1 MKKLSFL
8 FVLAVCACVLHGKNP
23 KYVFLFIGDGM
34 ATPQRMVADEFSRK
48 MGRGQLALNT
58 LPCHATTRTNSTD
71 SLVTDSAAAATAIAC
86 GEKTRSGR
94 IGMDSEGK
102 RKLESVAYVAKRN
115 GKKVGIVTS
124 VTINHATPAGF
135 YAHRPL
141 RSQYYAIGLDLIGSG
156 FDYFGGGGVQK
167 NDDKTAPEYKGDIY
181 KLAAEA
187 GYKVV
192 RDKTGLL
199 ALRPGEGKVLAVGA
213 KGKLPYS
220 IDARGDVA
228 TLAEYTAKGI
238 ELLDN
243 PKGFFMM
250 VEGGAID
257 WCGHANEAAG
267 NLHEVLALD
276 EAVRV
281 ALAFAQKHPGET
293 LIIVTGDHE
302 TGGMTMGFAGTG
314 YAIYMERLIN
324 QKCSHDAFAAKIDE
338 AKKDDSAFSFEKAKK
353 FLAADFGFRFP
364 DPRKE
369 PRVCSEE
376 EAKLLQSAFKKNKLL
391 ETVRTLL
398 DKKSKGSWTD
408 REAALLARKIADGQ
422 KADARFSFGD
432 AKKILTGDFQF
443 VFDPMVV
450 GEKEMK
456 TLQDGFKKNKLAN
469 AARIVMAG
477 KAGIGWT
484 SGSHTALPVLTTS
497 KGAGAELFVG
507 FIENSDIARKLKTLL

>member
-8 FVLAVCACVLHGKNP
+8 FVLAVCACALYGKNP
-23 KYVFLFIGDGM
+23 KYIFLFIGDGM
-34 ATPQRMVADEFSRK
+34 ATPQRMIADEFSRR

-58 LPCHATTRTNSTD
+58 LPCHATTRTSSTN

-94 IGMDSEGK
+94 VGMDSEGK

-135 YAHRPL
+135 YACRPS
-141 RSQYYAIGLDLIGSG
+141 RAQYYAIGLDLINSG

-167 NDDKTAPEYKGDIY
+167 NDDRKAPEYKGDIY

-192 RDKTGLL
+192 RDKAGLL
-199 ALRPGEGKVLAVGA
+199 ALRPGESKVLAVGA
-213 KGKLPYS
+213 KGQLPYS
-220 IDARGDVA
+220 IDGRKDVA

-250 VEGGAID
+250 IEGGAID

-281 ALAFAQKHPGET
+281 ALKFAERHPDET
-293 LIIVTGDHE
+293 LIVVTGDHE

-314 YAIYMERLIN
+314 YAVYMERLTN
-324 QKCSHDAFAAKIDE
+324 QRCSHTAFAEKVKAARKAKSD
-338 AKKDDSAFSFEKAKK
+338 FSFEDAEK
-353 FLAADFGFRFP
+353 LLTENFGFKFSG
-364 DPRKE
+364 DP
-369 PRVCSEE
+369 
-376 EAKLLQSAFKKNKLL
+376 KK
-391 ETVRTLL
+391 
-398 DKKSKGSWTD
+398 
-408 REAALLARKIADGQ
+408 
-422 KADARFSFGD
+422 
-432 AKKILTGDFQF
+432 
-443 VFDPMVV
+443 DPMVV
-450 GEKEMK
+450 NEKEFK
-456 TLQDGFKKNKLAN
+456 VLQDGFKKNKLPN

-497 KGAGAELFVG
+497 QGVGAELFKG
-507 FIENSDIARKLKTLL
+507 FIENSDIAKKIKTLL